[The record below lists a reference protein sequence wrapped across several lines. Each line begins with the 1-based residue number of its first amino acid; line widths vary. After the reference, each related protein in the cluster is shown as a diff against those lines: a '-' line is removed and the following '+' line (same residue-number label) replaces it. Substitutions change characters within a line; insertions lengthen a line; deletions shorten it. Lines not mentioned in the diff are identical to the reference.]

1 MNRALLV
8 LRSHPGWFFVG
19 CMVAGAAVSRLPFLY
34 EPNGN
39 LAVPSYLATWILTGL
54 IAGALLPDRPWRWG
68 VAMVLP
74 LPILAVIFAQNPSEA
89 LLMQAVTL
97 PLLPLMAVPIIV
109 GAYCGRALSGA
120 RKSPPLQTASGPSAA
135 LQVRLILLSYIL
147 CTVPIL
153 FISSS
158 SLLIVWAV
166 AVAVSSALF
175 VARFQIQP
183 LRATSL
189 AVAGVIGAFVTSVI
203 YDSVRGGPDHNLLP
217 FELWIVTILTTLV
230 AGASALLASWL
241 RKRAL

>member
-1 MNRALLV
+1 
-8 LRSHPGWFFVG
+8 
-19 CMVAGAAVSRLPFLY
+19 MVAGTAVSRLPFLY

-39 LAVPSYLATWILTGL
+39 LAVPSYLATWILMGV
-54 IAGALLPDRPWRWG
+54 IAGVLLPDRPWRWG
-68 VAMVLP
+68 AAMVLP

-89 LLMQAVTL
+89 LLMQVVTL

-120 RKSPPLQTASGPSAA
+120 RKSPPLQTAPGPSAV
-135 LQVRLILLSYIL
+135 LQVRLILLAYIL

-175 VARFQIQP
+175 AVRFQIQP
-183 LRATSL
+183 LRSTFL

-217 FELWIVTILTTLV
+217 FELWAVTILTTLV
-230 AGASALLASWL
+230 AVTSASLASWF
-241 RKRAL
+241 RKWAL